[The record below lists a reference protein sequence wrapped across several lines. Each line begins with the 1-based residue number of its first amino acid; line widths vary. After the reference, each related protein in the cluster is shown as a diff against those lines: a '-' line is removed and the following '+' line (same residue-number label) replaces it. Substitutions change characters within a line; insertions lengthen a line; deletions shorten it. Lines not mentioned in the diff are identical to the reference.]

1 MAGDGGGGTG
11 GGGGGG
17 RVVKEYRGKKGG
29 VWMKRGLN
37 GGMSE
42 EMGVKGRRVEAGV
55 QEGER
60 TSERAIDIRI

>member
-1 MAGDGGGGTG
+1 M
-11 GGGGGG
+11 
-17 RVVKEYRGKKGG
+17 VKEYRGKKGG
-29 VWMKRGLN
+29 VWMKSGLN